1 MWHLLIFLLQKS
13 VSQNKP
19 EDTDW
24 NLLIHI
30 FRIYSS
36 RFRSTFIWL
45 STLVR
50 VWWREPQTEVDL
62 PVVPPA
68 TVSLHHSFLQTWDC
82 QRVVFS
88 ASDCTSE
95 IWKRMSRV
103 TTSNHHETTDAFPE
117 PQTWERRRLP
127 ASLSG
132 CDTFVSMS
140 SFFVSVI
147 LLCLILIFLPLF

>member
-82 QRVVFS
+82 QS
-88 ASDCTSE
+88 SPHLTACLKYE
-95 IWKRMSRV
+95 KEWAESRHQ
-103 TTSNHHETTDAFPE
+103 TITRQQTRFQSRKPE
-117 PQTWERRRLP
+117 RDEGCRR
-127 ASLSG
+127 LSG